1 MRPIDISR
9 AALAAALAGNQPLAS
24 DYAAMSAILSSPW
37 AREDGF
43 SGRQSMDCAFNLAL
57 AGCGDEMIFSKLCER
72 AEAEVLRSRKG
83 RRRASGLAIA
93 QMAEL
98 AAAAGCMHPGLFEA
112 AQGQLVDLG
121 WSSEAGSTA
130 AALAAGNFSLLHPRA
145 ARWLHRR
152 HYHHSLSSNQ
162 RRVGQSSARS
172 SSVDAM
178 PLRSHFDD
186 PIADLSVDLG
196 CGFGLGAL
204 GVASSDASLNV
215 LGCDL
220 NHAAVGFA
228 RGVARRWQLER
239 RCAFVVCDASSV
251 LRRLRD
257 GEYDGRVRRIVLSCP
272 TPFAATTTRAS
283 PQTLDFFA
291 EDTLFMDIAATLP
304 PGGTLHVAANVE
316 DVAVRLL
323 ASALQTKLLE
333 VVSAAPV
340 EPAEVVEPFPFNP
353 SPLAA
358 RRTTVTELPRRQALW
373 RDSGGEW
380 AEGPVWQH
388 GAATLLEARSETEL
402 ASALE
407 QRPTYRFVLERKSSH
422 ISTPDT

>member
-1 MRPIDISR
+1 M
-9 AALAAALAGNQPLAS
+9 
-24 DYAAMSAILSSPW
+24 
-37 AREDGF
+37 
-43 SGRQSMDCAFNLAL
+43 
-57 AGCGDEMIFSKLCER
+57 
-72 AEAEVLRSRKG
+72 
-83 RRRASGLAIA
+83 
-93 QMAEL
+93 
-98 AAAAGCMHPGLFEA
+98 
-112 AQGQLVDLG
+112 
-121 WSSEAGSTA
+121 
-130 AALAAGNFSLLHPRA
+130 
-145 ARWLHRR
+145 
-152 HYHHSLSSNQ
+152 
-162 RRVGQSSARS
+162 
-172 SSVDAM
+172 
-178 PLRSHFDD
+178 
-186 PIADLSVDLG
+186 
-196 CGFGLGAL
+196 
-204 GVASSDASLNV
+204 
-215 LGCDL
+215 
-220 NHAAVGFA
+220 
-228 RGVARRWQLER
+228 
-239 RCAFVVCDASSV
+239 VCDASSV

-333 VVSAAPV
+333 EVSAAPV